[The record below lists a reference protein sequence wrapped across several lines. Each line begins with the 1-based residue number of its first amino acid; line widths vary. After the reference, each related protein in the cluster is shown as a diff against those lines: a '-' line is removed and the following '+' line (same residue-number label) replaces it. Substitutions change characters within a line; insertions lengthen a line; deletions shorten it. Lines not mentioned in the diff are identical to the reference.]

1 MRLNNILNTSRDGA
15 DDSTCI
21 IINISSHFLL
31 ELLEIDKSSGVTLH
45 QRILIAI
52 GEYIRGYKERQTKK

>member
-1 MRLNNILNTSRDGA
+1 MRLNNIVNTSRDGA
-15 DDSTCI
+15 DDTTYI
-21 IINISSHFLL
+21 TINIPPHFLS
-31 ELLEIDKSSGVTLH
+31 ELHEIDKSSGVTLR

>member
-15 DDSTCI
+15 DDSTST
-21 IINISSHFLL
+21 IINIPSHFLL
-31 ELLEIDKSSGVTLH
+31 ELLEIDKSSDVTLH

-52 GEYIRGYKERQTKK
+52 GEYIRGYKERQATK

>member
-1 MRLNNILNTSRDGA
+1 MRLNNIVNTSREGA
-15 DDSTCI
+15 DDTTCI
-21 IINISSHFLL
+21 IINIPSHFLS
-31 ELLEIDKSSGVTLH
+31 ELLEIDKSSDVTLS